1 MSKTKE
7 KTKEMAKKMRS
18 NESGASGA
26 KPAPKNESVP
36 YKDNEPTNE
45 AGGNSGAGSDRKER
59 KYKLPK
65 GSENKR

>member
-1 MSKTKE
+1 MSKTKD
-7 KTKEMAKKMRS
+7 KKKEMAKKMYS
-18 NESGASGA
+18 NEGVKYKGG
-26 KPAPKNESVP
+26 ESKQMGVP